1 MTRRPYVT
9 AGLLLLALIA
19 LTAAGMRAG
28 EPAAGRGDAA
38 RRSANA
44 SAGGSGGGLAGGSGG
59 GSASPRGADGSLE
72 PAAPAIEASPLP
84 PEARAPGAAEMDALA
99 AAYPERVE
107 RVAFRNGEWAAR
119 IEGRWYYWEDGRLL
133 TADLRPR
140 AEEFTPLR
148 FYRYYRGPLR
158 IREVPPEFE
167 ERLRSILAER
177 EEDPPVRHPG
187 FQDAL
192 YDVTSRAEAD
202 RTMVD
207 VTFLGHD
214 TRVHPVAV
222 DALARVERDVRA
234 AAETDREVAEFV
246 RGLAAVEGFH
256 WRNIA
261 GTRARSF
268 HSYGVAVDLIPR
280 YYGGDF
286 GYWRWAAEAGIEE
299 WWALGEEDRFMI
311 PQPIVDAFERHGF
324 VWGGKWLFFDP
335 IHFEYR
341 PEVFLLGEDR

>member
-1 MTRRPYVT
+1 MAMMRQRSI
-9 AGLLLLALIA
+9 AALLVPFALIA
-19 LTAAGMRAG
+19 LTSAGVRTDESAR
-28 EPAAGRGDAA
+28 EPAPA
-38 RRSANA
+38 
-44 SAGGSGGGLAGGSGG
+44 
-59 GSASPRGADGSLE
+59 PPPQGADGSIE
-72 PAAPAIEASPLP
+72 PELTPIRANPLP
-84 PEARAPGAAEMDALA
+84 PGAAAAGAEEIEAIARAYSGRIEDSS
-99 AAYPERVE
+99 YRD
-107 RVAFRNGEWAAR
+107 GEWAVR
-119 IEGRWYYWEDGRLL
+119 IDGRWYYWEEGRLL

-158 IREVPPEFE
+158 IREVDPEFA
-167 ERLRSILAER
+167 ERLRNILAER
-177 EEDPPVRHPG
+177 ESDPPVRHPG

-192 YDVTSRAEAD
+192 YGVSSRAEAESK
-202 RTMVD
+202 MVE
-207 VTFLGHD
+207 VMFLGHR

-222 DALARVERDVRA
+222 EALRRVEREVRA
-234 AAETDREVAEFV
+234 ASSRDPEVAEFLD
-246 RGLAAVEGFH
+246 GLNAVEGFH

-268 HSYGVAVDLIPR
+268 HSYGVAVDLIPG

-286 GYWRWAAEAGIEE
+286 GYWRWAAEAGVED

-311 PQPIVDAFERHGF
+311 PQPIVDAFERNGF

-341 PEVFLLGEDR
+341 PEVFLLSGEQ